1 MPSQD
6 YIYQDRAVA
15 FVDVLG
21 FREKLQEFEQDAK
34 TKSTTEGSEYLISE
48 KVNEFINTFKNV
60 TSLLESGNFR
70 YYLFSDNICITVDYV
85 ENPDLLIS
93 LLFTISEL
101 FYSFA
106 QKGYFLRGGI
116 DVGKFVDEQ
125 EIALGIPLAKAYLM
139 ESKDAVYPRILI
151 SSGYR
156 ELLKNYQAD
165 NRLSDSGT
173 LNNQQLIHES
183 CEFSFL
189 NVFYNVIRKDD
200 KVAFFASFK
209 QKIVEHLGLNT
220 KNEKIFIKY
229 QWLAEQYNAFLDQY
243 VEDLIYREDQFEPSP
258 ELVGQLKTLKI

>member
-1 MPSQD
+1 MLSQD
-6 YIYQDRAVA
+6 YIFQDRAVA

-21 FREKLQEFEQDAK
+21 FREKLQEFEQDAR
-34 TKSTTEGSEYLISE
+34 TKSTSEGSEYLISE

-60 TSLLESGNFR
+60 TSLLDSGNFR

-125 EIALGIPLAKAYLM
+125 EIALGVPLAKAYLM

-151 SSGYR
+151 SPGYT

-165 NRLSDSGT
+165 NRLSDSHA
-173 LNNQQLIHES
+173 LNKQQLIHES

-200 KVAFFASFK
+200 KVAFFTSFR
-209 QKIVEHLGLNT
+209 QKIVEQLGANA

-229 QWLAEQYNAFLDQY
+229 QWLAEQYNTFLDLY

-258 ELVGQLKTLKI
+258 ELVGHLKTLKI

>member
-1 MPSQD
+1 MPVD
-6 YIYQDRAVA
+6 EYIYQDRAVA

-85 ENPDLLIS
+85 ENPNLLVS

-125 EIALGIPLAKAYLM
+125 EIALGIPLANAYLM

-151 SSGYR
+151 SAGYT

-165 NRLSDSGT
+165 NRLSDSGA
-173 LNNQQLIHES
+173 LNNQQ
-183 CEFSFL
+183 
-189 NVFYNVIRKDD
+189 
-200 KVAFFASFK
+200 
-209 QKIVEHLGLNT
+209 
-220 KNEKIFIKY
+220 
-229 QWLAEQYNAFLDQY
+229 
-243 VEDLIYREDQFEPSP
+243 
-258 ELVGQLKTLKI
+258 